1 MGPNKEV
8 PLLLGR
14 PFLYTTHAE
23 LHVGTRFAC
32 FHIKDK
38 TLTCPFNGYKMYNQ
52 PKSKCTGKQ
61 KRNPILQAQPE
72 QCSMIRIKYS
82 PNQQG
87 IAEVEIQPQLVDG
100 LKKKNKRPEQ
110 NSSKP
115 TKVSP
120 KAIPSPSKK
129 KVEKPLKEAPKSTT
143 TPATKK
149 KRRCGCPRRNPY
161 PLPRVRRT
169 LH

>member
-1 MGPNKEV
+1 
-8 PLLLGR
+8 
-14 PFLYTTHAE
+14 
-23 LHVGTRFAC
+23 
-32 FHIKDK
+32 
-38 TLTCPFNGYKMYNQ
+38 
-52 PKSKCTGKQ
+52 
-61 KRNPILQAQPE
+61 
-72 QCSMIRIKYS
+72 MIWIKYS

-100 LKKKNKRPEQ
+100 LKKKNKRLEQ

-149 KRRCGCPRRNPY
+149 KRRCGRPRRNPY
-161 PLPRVRRT
+161 PLPRVWRT